1 MPTKSKLRRPPS
13 LALRLTI
20 LIGTG
25 ITLVFLAFGW
35 VIERSIDYHFVQQD
49 AAQLQAVAHAVQQA
63 LKDSPRDAGKENAP
77 ERRGTSAITGYLGTY
92 FRVSD
97 ANGNVLYSSPGSGP
111 DLSSLA
117 RTATPSPDIDAS
129 TLYRLRDGE
138 KSYRAAVIQFAVDSI
153 PAGAPLTLVV
163 ATEIGF
169 HMQYLATFER
179 TLWFAAGIAYV
190 IAILSVWL
198 AVYNGHA
205 PLRRMSAKIRG
216 INSSQ
221 LDVRLIPCAVPIE
234 LEELAVSFNNMLER
248 IEDVFQRLSNFSA
261 DIAHELRTPITN
273 LTTQTQ
279 VVLSQERSA
288 EQYRETLYSDLEE
301 YERMA
306 KMVGDMLFLAQA
318 DNKLLKPELVTV
330 DLVAEVRGLYDY
342 FEAWAEERAVSLRLE
357 GSALCVHGDQ
367 LMMRRAL
374 SNLLSNAIRYT
385 PNGQAVTVFL
395 DKDNT
400 DAVIR
405 VTNPDCDTASEHLPR
420 LFDRFYRADASRQR
434 NKGGAGLGLA
444 IVKSIVDAHG
454 GSISASCADGL
465 MTFKIRLPETVCQAM
480 G

>member
-1 MPTKSKLRRPPS
+1 MSARPWSWRPPS
-13 LALRLTI
+13 LGLRLTV

-25 ITLVFLAFGW
+25 ITLVFLVFGW
-35 VIERSIDYHFVQQD
+35 VIERSIDYHFVEQD
-49 AAQLQAVAHAVQQA
+49 AAQLQAVAQAVRQA
-63 LKDSPRDAGKENAP
+63 LRDTPRDGDEENAP
-77 ERRGTSAITGYLGTY
+77 ERRGTSAITGYLGTF

-97 ANGNVLYSSPGSGP
+97 TSGKVLYSSPNPGP
-111 DLSSLA
+111 DLGSLA
-117 RTATPSPDIDAS
+117 RTAAPALQIDAA
-129 TLYRLRDGE
+129 TLHSLHDGE
-138 KSYRAAVIQFAVDSI
+138 KSYRAAVTQFAVG
-153 PAGAPLTLVV
+153 PASANMPYTLVV

-169 HMQYLATFER
+169 HIRYLATFER
-179 TLWFAAGIAYV
+179 TLWLATGVAYV

-221 LDVRLIPCAVPIE
+221 LNVRLIPRGVPIE

-248 IEDVFQRLSNFSA
+248 IEGVFRRLSNFSA

-279 VVLSQERSA
+279 VALSQERSA
-288 EQYRETLYSDLEE
+288 EQYREILYSDLEE

-318 DNKLLKPELVTV
+318 DNKLLKPDPVTV
-330 DLVAEVRGLYDY
+330 DLVAEVHGLYDY
-342 FEAWAEERAVSLRLE
+342 FEAWAEERAVSLELA
-357 GSALCVHGDQ
+357 GSALCVHGDR

-385 PNGQAVTVFL
+385 SEGQAVTVTL
-395 DKDNT
+395 DAHDA

-405 VTNPDCDTASEHLPR
+405 VMNPGSGIAPEHMSH
-420 LFDRFYRADASRQR
+420 LFDRFYRADSSRQR
-434 NKGGAGLGLA
+434 DEGGTGLGLA
-444 IVKSIVDAHG
+444 IVKSIIEAHG
-454 GSISASCADGL
+454 GSISASCASG
-465 MTFKIRLPETVCQAM
+465 MMVFEIRLPETVCTAR